1 MEGDFMNKLAIRS
14 FGKLPKTYEG
24 LCRLLLPRPIHDNVE
39 LDNAT
44 ELIDAMAGHNL
55 NAEQEDYLDL
65 LSGLVADY
73 EESISPLRT
82 KKLSP
87 VEVLKYLLQENG
99 LNASQLAALLGV
111 DRSLGAKIVR
121 GERKLTAEHISRLTK
136 RFAVRAE
143 LFLR

>member
-1 MEGDFMNKLAIRS
+1 MNKLATLS
-14 FGKLPKTYEG
+14 FDKLPKTYEG
-24 LCRLLLPRPIHDNVE
+24 LCRLLLPRPIHDKVE

-44 ELIDAMAGHNL
+44 EMIDAMAGHRL

-73 EESISPLRT
+73 EEATSPLKTR
-82 KKLSP
+82 KLSP
-87 VEVLKYLLQENG
+87 LEALKYLMEVND
-99 LNASQLAALLGV
+99 LNASQLAALLGI

-121 GERKLTAEHISRLTK
+121 GERRLTAEHISKLAK

-143 LFLR
+143 LLLE

>member
-1 MEGDFMNKLAIRS
+1 MNKVKVIA

-24 LCRLLLPRPIHDNVE
+24 LCRFHLPRPIHDKVE

-44 ELIDAMAGHNL
+44 ELIDALAGHDL

-73 EESISPLRT
+73 EESTASLRM

-87 VEVLKYLLQENG
+87 VEALKYLLQENG
-99 LNASQLAALLGV
+99 LNASQMAVLLGV

-121 GERKLTAEHISRLTK
+121 GERKLTAEHISKLTK
-136 RFAVRAE
+136 RFAVQAE
-143 LFLR
+143 LFLG

>member
-14 FGKLPKTYEG
+14 FGKLPTTYEG
-24 LCRLLLPRPIHDNVE
+24 LCRLLLPRPIHDHVE

-44 ELIDAMAGHNL
+44 ELIDAMAGYDL

-65 LSGLVADY
+65 LSSLVVDY
-73 EESISPLRT
+73 EENTSPLRK
-82 KKLSP
+82 KKLPP
-87 VEVLKYLLQENG
+87 VEALKYLLQENR

-121 GERKLTAEHISRLTK
+121 GERKLTAEHISKLVK
-136 RFAVRAE
+136 RFAVQAE
-143 LFLR
+143 LFLG

>member
-1 MEGDFMNKLAIRS
+1 MNKLATLT
-14 FGKLPKTYEG
+14 FEKLPKTYEG
-24 LCRLLLPRPIHDNVE
+24 LCRLLLPRRIHDKVE

-44 ELIDAMAGHNL
+44 EIVDLMAGHKL

-65 LSGLVADY
+65 LSDLVADY
-73 EESISPLRT
+73 EDSTSPLKT

-87 VEVLKYLLQENG
+87 LDALKYLMQENDI
-99 LNASQLAALLGV
+99 NASQLAILLGV

-121 GERKLTAEHISRLTK
+121 GERRLTAEHISKLVK

-143 LFLR
+143 LFLE

>member
-1 MEGDFMNKLAIRS
+1 MEGDFMNKLTTVA

-24 LCRLLLPRPIHDNVE
+24 LCHFHLPRPIHDRVE

-44 ELIDAMAGHNL
+44 ELIDAMAGHDL

-65 LSGLVADY
+65 LSSLVADY
-73 EESISPLRT
+73 EESTSSVRM

-87 VEVLKYLLQENG
+87 VDALKYLLQENG
-99 LNASQLAALLGV
+99 FNASQLAVLLGV

-121 GERKLTAEHISRLTK
+121 GKRKLTAEHISKLVK

-143 LFLR
+143 LFLG